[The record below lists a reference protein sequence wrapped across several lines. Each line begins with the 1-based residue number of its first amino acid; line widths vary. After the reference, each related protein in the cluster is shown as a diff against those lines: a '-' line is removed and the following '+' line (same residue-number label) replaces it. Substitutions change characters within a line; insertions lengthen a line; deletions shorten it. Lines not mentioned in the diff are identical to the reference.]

1 MKRSENFH
9 QQMYSKFLKHILCW
23 MLTMDKLQVADY
35 QTETK
40 QVACITLL
48 NILLHIKTVVLYLNW

>member
-1 MKRSENFH
+1 ME
-9 QQMYSKFLKHILCW
+9 
-23 MLTMDKLQVADY
+23 KLQVADY

-48 NILLHIKTVVLYLNW
+48 NILFHIKMVVPKIFYFQRKYDING

>member
-1 MKRSENFH
+1 
-9 QQMYSKFLKHILCW
+9 
-23 MLTMDKLQVADY
+23 MDKPQVADY

-48 NILLHIKTVVLYLNW
+48 NILLHIKTVVLYLIWWGHKPWGNSVDNALNSRQILRAQ